1 MMFVVSFFFLTIFLT
16 IMVDFMNFTNIIA
29 MFYYLVIL
37 FKFYKFLVGGICD
50 LFIESI
56 YQFIILNKL
65 SKVYLVGHSFG
76 AYHAINFAEK

>member
-1 MMFVVSFFFLTIFLT
+1 MMLIVSFFFLTIFLT
-16 IMVDFMNFTNIIA
+16 IMVDFMIFTNIIV
-29 MFYYLVIL
+29 MFYYFVIL
-37 FKFYKFLVGGICD
+37 YQFYKFLVGGICD